1 MTETAWQG
9 LPCVPKAVGVDCYAF
24 VYAPNNNS
32 AVEALLA
39 EVKGVA
45 DHVTAGEGQSGG
57 YKGFATQKEMDDW
70 VLDNINMTD
79 ATITFSSVS

>member
-1 MTETAWQG
+1 MTEPAWQG
-9 LPCVPKAVGVDCYAF
+9 LPCVPNSDKVCYAF
-24 VYAPNNNS
+24 VYTPNNNS

-39 EVKGVA
+39 EVKNVA

-57 YKGFATQKEMDDW
+57 YKGFGTQKEMDDW
-70 VLDNINMTD
+70 VLDNTNMTD